1 MAAWSQKGRGRG
13 RSLIA
18 GQTSLRISP
27 VSAFFGFKCH
37 CIKFIARTK
46 KCTHIKYTPADACY
60 VLLYQRTFA
69 LRFLLM
75 LFWHKV
81 PLSLS
86 LSLSLS
92 LFLGRSPS
100 ESSSLSLICGF
111 TPIKAITVY
120 IYMPQLCF
128 SILYVPMLCTF
139 HYSLNKQLA
148 TVTFLV
154 GDAYVAIIV
163 SFLQS

>member
-1 MAAWSQKGRGRG
+1 MSFQAPTESACQPQVQSVGVVGAADEDLEL
-13 RSLIA
+13 SL
-18 GQTSLRISP
+18 SLSL
-27 VSAFFGFKCH
+27 S
-37 CIKFIARTK
+37 
-46 KCTHIKYTPADACY
+46 
-60 VLLYQRTFA
+60 L
-69 LRFLLM
+69 
-75 LFWHKV
+75 